1 MRERGPLAE
10 SPSSLSLSSGR
21 ARATGCRAASAYRGR
36 ATPCCQSTATV
47 WGPGRVRSRT
57 DGVAARLRERPQ
69 VPAEATWTLRFVFDD
84 DSDGDGDGDG
94 DGDKGYLKR
103 GGGVIEAA
111 ATQEQKR
118 RTGDRED
125 KRVPKH
131 YRPRR
136 RGRSARGG
144 GGRGGGGVRL
154 GEAPSFCISKSMF
167 LFYRP
172 STQENLF
179 IARKKSSEADM
190 RISARRH
197 SRYSAIHT
205 DNSIRVWGGEM
216 SYHHCSSISTAP
228 HTPRRFLRSSFFL
241 ISFIFFP
248 FFDVFLPFFSCFSL
262 SFIFPPRA

>member
-1 MRERGPLAE
+1 M
-10 SPSSLSLSSGR
+10 
-21 ARATGCRAASAYRGR
+21 
-36 ATPCCQSTATV
+36 
-47 WGPGRVRSRT
+47 
-57 DGVAARLRERPQ
+57 
-69 VPAEATWTLRFVFDD
+69 
-84 DSDGDGDGDG
+84 
-94 DGDKGYLKR
+94 
-103 GGGVIEAA
+103 IEAA

-172 STQENLF
+172 STQENPF

-241 ISFIFFP
+241 NFFHLFSFFRCLSPLFF
-248 FFDVFLPFFSCFSL
+248 LFFSF
-262 SFIFPPRA
+262 FHFPTARMITVRRVSSKDYVPPDVAS